1 VRNRGIALHALAA
14 LAALAGSTAVTS
26 PAPAA
31 TDVDLRTF
39 RPSTDAAGALATEPV
54 AAPAAGVMQFGTW
67 FSYAS
72 PTLRLKEP
80 SGAGVVERTVIGHS
94 LVFDPTVAIG
104 LGRRTAVGVTLPVL
118 LAQGGDATSISGGT
132 APSSQ
137 GLGDLAFT
145 AKAVVFAPGRE
156 DLGGWSVGVLGR
168 FTLPTG
174 DHASFLSDRGAQ
186 LDVRAVA
193 SWDYAHTIVAT
204 GVLGY
209 HLRTRTHDVVDVTL
223 GDALPWGVTI
233 GLRPVFLSA
242 DASRRWMWN
251 VEAHGELGV
260 GPARVLSDS
269 RVSPTMIGA
278 SARYE
283 VASGVS
289 LFVGGETTLTRAIGG
304 PLFRGV
310 LGLTYAPKVVDDDED
325 GVPDAIDECPG
336 LPEDG
341 KGAHP
346 HDGCPDDSEASP
358 STSATPSA
366 PDADDDGV
374 PDAIDKCPKDAET
387 SNGYEDEDG
396 CPERDR
402 DGDTFLDAVDKCPD
416 QAETFNGIDDDDG
429 CPDEGSPTRPAT
441 ALVTEKGDAGKPS
454 MLVLAHPIAFDGEAP
469 AKGATA
475 DLRALAEWLLAHRGY
490 RIAVAV
496 KPEAEGED
504 GARQSKQRAEAVA
517 QAIVRYAHT
526 GGVAGGTIW
535 DPAKASGTSN
545 VQVFVEAVPSE
556 PAAP

>member
-1 VRNRGIALHALAA
+1 VRHRGIALHALAA
-14 LAALAGSTAVTS
+14 LAALATIGAAAS

-39 RPSTDAAGALATEPV
+39 RPSTDAAGTLATEPI
-54 AAPAAGVMQFGTW
+54 AAPPAGVMQFGGW
-67 FSYAS
+67 FTYAS
-72 PTLRLKEP
+72 PSLLLREP

-104 LGRRTAVGVTLPVL
+104 LGRHTVVGVTLPVL
-118 LAQGGDATSISGGT
+118 LAQGGEATSLSDGT

-137 GLGDLAFT
+137 GLGDLALT

-174 DHASFLSDRGAQ
+174 DRASFLSDRGAQ
-186 LDVRAVA
+186 LDVRALA

-209 HLRTRTHDVVDVTL
+209 HLRTRTHEIVDVTV
-223 GDALPWGVTI
+223 GDTLPWGVTI

-251 VEAHGELGV
+251 VEAHGELGL
-260 GPARVLSDS
+260 GPTRVLSDS
-269 RVSPTMIGA
+269 RVSPAMIGA
-278 SARYE
+278 SAHYE
-283 VASGVS
+283 LASGLS
-289 LFVGGETTLTRAIGG
+289 LFFGGETSLSTAIGG
-304 PLFRGV
+304 PRFRGV

-325 GVPDAIDECPG
+325 GVPDAVDECPG

-346 HDGCPDDSEASP
+346 HDGCPDDSEAGG
-358 STSATPSA
+358 STSAAPGP
-366 PDADDDGV
+366 PDADEDGV
-374 PDAIDKCPKDAET
+374 PDATDKCPKDPET

-429 CPDEGSPTRPAT
+429 CPDEGSATRPAT
-441 ALVTEKGDAGKPS
+441 ALVSEKGDAGKPS
-454 MLVLAHPIAFDGEAP
+454 ALVLAHPIAFDGIAP
-469 AKGATA
+469 AKGSTA
-475 DLRALAEWLLAHRGY
+475 DLRALAEWLLAHPGF
-490 RIAVAV
+490 RIAIAV
-496 KPEAEGED
+496 KAEGE
-504 GARQSKQRAEAVA
+504 GEAASRQSKQRAEAVA
-517 QAIVRYAHT
+517 QAVVRYAHT
-526 GGVAGGTIW
+526 GGVAAGTLW
-535 DPAKASGTSN
+535 DPAKAPATSN
-545 VQVFVEAVPSE
+545 VQVFVEATPSE
-556 PAAP
+556 PPAP